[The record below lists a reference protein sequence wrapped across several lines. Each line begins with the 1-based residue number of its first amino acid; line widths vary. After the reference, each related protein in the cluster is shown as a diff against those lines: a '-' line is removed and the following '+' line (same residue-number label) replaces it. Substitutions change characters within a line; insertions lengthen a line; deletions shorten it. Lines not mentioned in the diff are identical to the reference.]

1 MEDTKEL
8 EKEADQKRGD
18 SNFPFIKLTLVVLSL
33 SLGVFLLWAAFYPL
47 RQGAPAH
54 GVVVVSGYRKVHQ
67 HPYGGVIKEI
77 LVKEGDL
84 VKKGQPLITFED
96 TEIRA
101 QFMQARAEY
110 FSLSL
115 QKARLLAEKSQQ
127 PTFSIPKELSPYISD
142 PELMRIYQAQKELF
156 QARRAKLENEKRLL
170 QETIL
175 GLTDY
180 ISSLKNQYN
189 HLQSQL
195 ETLEKQITSLSPL
208 TEAGYYPRNRLLD
221 LQRQAEAT
229 RAQLAEISGNLKR
242 AETSLR
248 EAKQRLHLLEREYQ
262 KDVETELAE
271 VEKRLLMVKESYT
284 TLLDRMEKTTL
295 RAQETGRVMN
305 LRFHASGAVVKP
317 AEPILE
323 ILPENSTLIV
333 EAKLSP
339 LHIEEVRP
347 GQEVDLYFPALDPK
361 KTPVLRGKLIY
372 ISPDIQ
378 YDDFQGQRIPYY
390 LLRVELDPASI
401 KEITKLGKELVP
413 GMPAEVIV
421 KTGERT
427 FLSYLIKPFWDRLSR
442 AFLK

>member
-1 MEDTKEL
+1 MEHIKEL
-8 EKEADQKRGD
+8 EKEPTQKKGD
-18 SNFPFIKLTLVVLSL
+18 SNFSFIKITLIVLLLSL
-33 SLGVFLLWAAFYPL
+33 CIFLLWAAFYPL

-77 LVKEGDL
+77 LVKEGDF

-96 TEIRA
+96 TEIKA

-127 PTFSIPKELSPYISD
+127 SLFTAPKELASYFSD
-142 PELMRIYQAQKELF
+142 PEFIRIYQAQRELF

-170 QETIL
+170 QETIS

-180 ISSLKNQYN
+180 IVSLKNQYH
-189 HLQSQL
+189 HLQSQID
-195 ETLEKQITSLSPL
+195 TLEKQISSLAPL
-208 TEAGYYPRNRLLD
+208 TEAGFYPRNRLLD
-221 LQRQAEAT
+221 LQRQSEAT
-229 RAQLAEISGNLKR
+229 RAQLAEISGNIKR

-262 KDVETELAE
+262 KDLEAELAE

-284 TLLDRMEKTTL
+284 SLLDRMEKTTL

-305 LRFHASGAVVKP
+305 LRFHASGAVVRP

-339 LHIEEVRP
+339 LYIEEVRP
-347 GQEVDLYFPALDPK
+347 GQEVDLQFPALDPK
-361 KTPVLRGKLIY
+361 KTPVLHGKLIY

-378 YDDFQGQRIPYY
+378 YDEFQGQRIPYY

-401 KEITKLGKELVP
+401 KEIAKLGKELIP

-427 FLSYLIKPFWDRLSR
+427 FLSYLIKPFWDRLSK
-442 AFLK
+442 AFLR